1 MNNQSQNTSFI
12 FWIWDRTVSACC
24 LFRRLSPKMRESIR
38 LNLTNGCSHRPSMI
52 TGLLRRTAQR
62 HFASTAR
69 KPLWRGSINMFCRIP
84 RSKHSAFQRF
94 IFNR

>member
-12 FWIWDRTVSACC
+12 FLDLGQNGQC
-24 LFRRLSPKMRESIR
+24 LLSVPAFVAEYARVYQAEFDKW
-38 LNLTNGCSHRPSMI
+38 LQ
-52 TGLLRRTAQR
+52 LLRRTAQR